1 MSRQTSTCNKETS
14 LDEAIEIYRQA
25 RLELQAIGQEIEQA
39 RGKGSPTPEAF
50 IRKIETLQ
58 ASLAEQRTALTRTL
72 NDRLRTSLT
81 GGRVVMTAGVQGR
94 GESFLARALVA
105 VRSFNAFDADNDPYA
120 EHDFGAFEIEGT
132 RLFWKIDACAAEAR
146 ERSVG

>member
-1 MSRQTSTCNKETS
+1 
-14 LDEAIEIYRQA
+14 
-25 RLELQAIGQEIEQA
+25 
-39 RGKGSPTPEAF
+39 
-50 IRKIETLQ
+50 
-58 ASLAEQRTALTRTL
+58 
-72 NDRLRTSLT
+72 
-81 GGRVVMTAGVQGR
+81 MTAGVQGR
-94 GESFLARALVA
+94 GENFLARALVA